1 MNFITRTLTSLLAV
15 VATSTG
21 AIATPSYFQDH
32 IDLLETVMDVGVKV
46 YLNSAHCD
54 DGRFYGYYQ
63 PMGKGTL
70 VICQENRIPGNREMV
85 PWTEEDLDTL
95 RHESHHIV
103 QDCMGG
109 EGRGDN
115 VLVPIFKNEMGVISF
130 SRPILGDDGLK
141 RIADMYGN
149 WGAPW
154 SVILLEFEAFA
165 VAAGIPASDIALAV
179 EHNCRVR

>member
-15 VATSTG
+15 AATSTG

-46 YLNSAHCD
+46 YVNSAHCD
-54 DGRFYGYYQ
+54 SGKYYGYYE

-70 VICQENRIPGNREMV
+70 VICQENRIPGVREMTS
-85 PWTEEDLDTL
+85 WTEEDLDTL
-95 RHESHHIV
+95 RHESHHLV
-103 QDCMGG
+103 QDCRGG
-109 EGRGDN
+109 AGRGDN
-115 VLVPIFKNEMGVISF
+115 ELVPIFKDEMGVIGF
-130 SRPILGDDGLK
+130 ARPILGYDRLK
-141 RIADMYGN
+141 QIADMYGN

-165 VAAGIPASDIALAV
+165 VAEAIPASDIALAV